1 MARCRHITAR
11 YLGIVGISKKRSFL
25 SIIGT
30 NNNYINLR
38 PLILFGMT
46 EKEHKEFKRIL
57 DEILAER
64 MDVLRQ
70 LG

>member
-1 MARCRHITAR
+1 
-11 YLGIVGISKKRSFL
+11 
-25 SIIGT
+25 
-30 NNNYINLR
+30 
-38 PLILFGMT
+38 MT

>member
-1 MARCRHITAR
+1 MNTVIR
-11 YLGIVGISKKRSFL
+11 
-25 SIIGT
+25 T
-30 NNNYINLR
+30 NNNYINRR
-38 PLILFGMT
+38 PLILFSMT